1 MPLCYVVYIRLRVR
15 AGRLRVLDMGELEC
29 GEFMSRREIVS
40 DSVHGRRGGSW
51 VPNVDVEGEGVFAVQ
66 AAARYVREGA
76 TG

>member
-1 MPLCYVVYIRLRVR
+1 
-15 AGRLRVLDMGELEC
+15 MGELEC

-66 AAARYVREGA
+66 AAARHVREGA